1 MELFGMKMLISFM
14 QTQWPDQ
21 FDLSWLV
28 FK

>member
-1 MELFGMKMLISFM
+1 MELFGMKMLIAFM
-14 QTQWPDQ
+14 QTHWLDQ